1 MPKIRIR
8 NAFRSNKKAVK
19 SPRSTE
25 SSPRDLL
32 PLEIGALHPMSPVG
46 SSKLPVQAET
56 DMFAP
61 MSPLGEQK
69 LRLMPTIAEYRCKG
83 FLNDEQERELYTQ
96 LQQHKVNPFDN
107 STVKEVEK
115 KLEEYKEMA
124 LVARQPEGA
133 QRAVEFPKGRVVA
146 REPKNAKQFFEQLQ
160 QNENRQRTVPN
171 DRETS
176 KIVDKFAG
184 DPPNRSKH
192 GVVKRLYE
200 EDSSEEPEDP
210 LPDEGDRFKPLA
222 SYQETLTNNKV
233 ILDVRDIVDQ
243 ADEDF
248 VESLFVEMCFFAR
261 LGFLQPPMCLRCLYM
276 ESVEGMEEDSDC
288 RHFCVWRRNANDA
301 LHPNTMAGNLCLVEC
316 QAARRLIEGNEVQ
329 LHYWD
334 HIKRRLVMVER

>member
-1 MPKIRIR
+1 MTNRSANFTRGYSSTKSIPLIIQRSKRLRRSWRITKR
-8 NAFRSNKKAVK
+8 WLWLQGNLKEPNA
-19 SPRSTE
+19 
-25 SSPRDLL
+25 
-32 PLEIGALHPMSPVG
+32 
-46 SSKLPVQAET
+46 Q
-56 DMFAP
+56 
-61 MSPLGEQK
+61 
-69 LRLMPTIAEYRCKG
+69 
-83 FLNDEQERELYTQ
+83 LNFQGT
-96 LQQHKVNPFDN
+96 
-107 STVKEVEK
+107 
-115 KLEEYKEMA
+115 
-124 LVARQPEGA
+124 
-133 QRAVEFPKGRVVA
+133 VVA

-184 DPPNRSKH
+184 DPPIRSKH

-200 EDSSEEPEDP
+200 EDSSEEPDDP

-329 LHYWD
+329 QHYWD